1 MENDTKYTADMFI
14 VYAVL
19 IILNDACKLK
29 IVFDLCFVSDLETDK
44 HERKIIAIQ
53 KLYSLNEVT
62 DE

>member
-1 MENDTKYTADMFI
+1 MFI